1 MVWRIKMKLTNGKY
15 KLTNKLTIFFVSLAF
30 VSLSLLFA
38 FWLFGWNGKD
48 PVNIVVTSEEKVW
61 ILGVRANEKKLVE
74 ISIPDNT
81 IVPVAAG
88 KWQAGSLRKLSGLE
102 KNLNP
107 LKSAGWELLE
117 IPVDSVVE
125 VANYE
130 GENTNYVS
138 QLKLL
143 RKLKFVSLLETV
155 KLVRFI
161 KGLNDNQ
168 ILKINIGESLAA
180 RIVADPAGT
189 ELVEIDSEALSTQL
203 SEWFKIESL
212 RREGLT
218 VAVVN
223 VSGKT
228 NAGGKLARQLEHV
241 GIRVVTVSSG
251 EGEPGF
257 RIKSKEVLNSETVRK
272 LSSWLQMKPEIAD
285 FDARADILILR

>member
-1 MVWRIKMKLTNGKY
+1 MSQKTANRKQK
-15 KLTNKLTIFFVSLAF
+15 TIIPIIVYVSA
-30 VSLSLLFA
+30 SLLIVLCSLLFVF
-38 FWLFGWNGKD
+38 FWFFGWNGKD
-48 PVNIVVTSEEKVW
+48 PVNIVVTSGQQIWV
-61 ILGVRANEKKLVE
+61 LGVRPNEKRLVE

-88 KWQAGSLRKLSGLE
+88 KWQAGSLGRLSGLE

-125 VANYE
+125 IANYE
-130 GENTNYVS
+130 GENTSYIS

-143 RKLKFVSLLETV
+143 KKLKLVSLLETV
-155 KLVRFI
+155 KLVRFS

-168 ILKINIGESLAA
+168 ILKVNIGESMAA
-180 RIVADPAGT
+180 RIVADPAEA
-189 ELVEIDSEALSTQL
+189 ELVEIDTEALSTQL

-212 RREGLT
+212 RREGLA
-218 VAVVN
+218 VAIVN

-257 RIKSKEVLNSETVRK
+257 RIKSEEVLNSETVRK
-272 LSSWLQMKPEIAD
+272 LSSWLQMKPAVAE

>member
-1 MVWRIKMKLTNGKY
+1 MKLI
-15 KLTNKLTIFFVSLAF
+15 NKLTIFFVSLAF

-143 RKLKFVSLLETV
+143 GKLKFVSLLETV

>member
-1 MVWRIKMKLTNGKY
+1 MSQKTANRKQK
-15 KLTNKLTIFFVSLAF
+15 TIIPIIVYVST
-30 VSLSLLFA
+30 SLLIVLCSLLFVF
-38 FWLFGWNGKD
+38 FWFFGWNGKD

-125 VANYE
+125 IANYE

-143 RKLKFVSLLETV
+143 RKLKFVSFLETV

-168 ILKINIGESLAA
+168 ILKINIGESMAA

>member
-1 MVWRIKMKLTNGKY
+1 M
-15 KLTNKLTIFFVSLAF
+15 AF

-74 ISIPDNT
+74 ISIPNNT

-143 RKLKFVSLLETV
+143 GKLKFVSLLETV

>member
-1 MVWRIKMKLTNGKY
+1 MKKAEGRRKKVKGVLVKVV
-15 KLTNKLTIFFVSLAF
+15 LLSFILFPLSFFLVFRFL
-30 VSLSLLFA
+30 
-38 FWLFGWNGKD
+38 GWNGKD
-48 PVNIVVTSEEKVW
+48 PVDVVVTSGQKIWV
-61 ILGVRANEKKLVE
+61 LGVRPDEKKLVE

-81 IVPVAAG
+81 IIQVGSG
-88 KWQAGSLRKLSGLE
+88 KWQAGSLKRLSRLE

-107 LKSAGWELLE
+107 LKSAGWDLLE
-117 IPVDSVVE
+117 VPVDSVVE
-125 VANYE
+125 VADYE
-130 GENTNYVS
+130 GGNTSYFR

-143 RKLKFVSLLETV
+143 KGFDLTALIETA

-161 KGLNDNQ
+161 KNLNGNQ
-168 ILKINIGESLAA
+168 IQKINIGDTMAA

-189 ELVEIDSEALSTQL
+189 ELVEIDSEALSIQL

-228 NAGGKLARQLEHV
+228 NAGGKLARQLEHT

-251 EGEPGF
+251 EGQPGL
-257 RIKSKEVLNSETVRK
+257 RVKSKEILKSDTVKK
-272 LSSWLQMKPEIAD
+272 LFSWMQMKPVVAD

>member
-1 MVWRIKMKLTNGKY
+1 MKLTNGKY

-125 VANYE
+125 IANYE

>member
-1 MVWRIKMKLTNGKY
+1 
-15 KLTNKLTIFFVSLAF
+15 
-30 VSLSLLFA
+30 
-38 FWLFGWNGKD
+38 
-48 PVNIVVTSEEKVW
+48 EKVW

-143 RKLKFVSLLETV
+143 GKLKFVSLLETV

>member
-1 MVWRIKMKLTNGKY
+1 MKLTNGKY

>member
-1 MVWRIKMKLTNGKY
+1 MKLI
-15 KLTNKLTIFFVSLAF
+15 NKLTIFFVSLAF

-38 FWLFGWNGKD
+38 FWLSGWNGKD

-125 VANYE
+125 IANYE

-143 RKLKFVSLLETV
+143 RKLKFVSLLETI

-168 ILKINIGESLAA
+168 ILKINIGESMAA